1 MKDYPVIRLTIL
13 FIIGIFS
20 AKLFQISL
28 IAAALIVILVILLL
42 LLRRRFNHFPIYSL
56 TISFLTGIIIL
67 SIGNLIAK
75 ENEIIIN
82 PEISRIDKVKNTIV
96 IGKIDNIDLIRNNEL
111 LFYISADSI
120 YSEEFFIRDDVKI
133 LCKVKIDNESLFTLY
148 DELKPGQTVKLNG
161 YYYKGREKRNPGEFD
176 YDAYLKS
183 KNILGIVLINDIN
196 SVSIINISAS
206 AFGNAIHQV
215 RKSIDNQIK
224 KYNSP
229 ETAALLRGLL
239 LADRGD
245 IKYQTK
251 NQFINTG
258 VVHVL
263 SVSGL
268 HVGYI
273 VLIFLFLFGRMNF
286 IVRSVLTIVGLLF
299 YMLLTGI
306 PPSVFRAT
314 VMSIVFILAFLSN

>member
-1 MKDYPVIRLTIL
+1 M
-13 FIIGIFS
+13 
-20 AKLFQISL
+20 
-28 IAAALIVILVILLL
+28 L

-161 YYYKGREKRNPGEFD
+161 YYYKGREKK
-176 YDAYLKS
+176 KS
-183 KNILGIVLINDIN
+183 W
-196 SVSIINISAS
+196 
-206 AFGNAIHQV
+206 
-215 RKSIDNQIK
+215 
-224 KYNSP
+224 
-229 ETAALLRGLL
+229 
-239 LADRGD
+239 
-245 IKYQTK
+245 
-251 NQFINTG
+251 
-258 VVHVL
+258 
-263 SVSGL
+263 
-268 HVGYI
+268 
-273 VLIFLFLFGRMNF
+273 
-286 IVRSVLTIVGLLF
+286 
-299 YMLLTGI
+299 
-306 PPSVFRAT
+306 
-314 VMSIVFILAFLSN
+314 